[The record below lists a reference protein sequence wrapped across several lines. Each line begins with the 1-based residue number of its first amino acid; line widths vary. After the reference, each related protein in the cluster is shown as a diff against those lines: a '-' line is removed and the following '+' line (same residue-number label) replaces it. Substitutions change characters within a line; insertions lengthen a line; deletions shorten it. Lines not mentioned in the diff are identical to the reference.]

1 VRRVAFAVV
10 LFWVGAAVCF
20 AATPE
25 EYRQIWEVR
34 RPTLVRDLNHFR
46 LNRDLYAGEYFELYG
61 RVAGRVGSGKDF
73 FMLLELDNKQTA
85 HINVKCFTRQMEVGA
100 GVRAVMWVPG
110 DNPDRLELR
119 GLCLVAEMGD
129 WRPAAGS
136 ITYAARAA
144 PTVSRGGGGWRAA
157 RGAPGEGKAVEQAYG
172 QAIRYFNPRLS
183 DEDSLYIAR
192 AVIAF
197 SISWG
202 VDPRLLMAVVA
213 VESGFKPMATSRKG
227 AMGLGQLMPATARAL
242 GVENAYDPIQ
252 NLAGS
257 VKLIRGHLERSS
269 GDLAEA
275 LARYNAGPGA
285 VQRYGG
291 VPPYRETVNYIRK
304 VSQLFLLFAPE
315 YAGAGQR

>member
-1 VRRVAFAVV
+1 MRRVAVAFV
-10 LFWVGAAVCF
+10 LLWGGAAPCF
-20 AATPE
+20 ASTPE

-34 RPTLVRDLNHFR
+34 RPTPVRDLNHFK
-46 LNRDLYAGEYFELYG
+46 LNRDSYAGEYFELCG
-61 RVAGRVGSGKDF
+61 RVAGRVGSGNGF

-85 HINVKCFTRQMEVGA
+85 HIKVKSFTRQMEAGA
-100 GVRAVMWVPG
+100 GVRAVVWVPD
-110 DNPDRLELR
+110 DNPDNIELR
-119 GLCLVAEMGD
+119 GLCLAAEMGD

-136 ITYAARAA
+136 ITYMARAA
-144 PTVSRGGGGWRAA
+144 PTVSRGGGGWRVAG
-157 RGAPGEGKAVEQAYG
+157 GAPGEGTRVERAYAQAV
-172 QAIRYFNPRLS
+172 RYFNPRLS
-183 DEDSLYIAR
+183 DEDSLYMAR

-197 SISWG
+197 SVAWG
-202 VDPRLLMAVVA
+202 VDPRLVMAVVA

-257 VKLIRGHLERSS
+257 IKLIRGHLERSS

-285 VQRYGG
+285 VKKYGG
-291 VPPYRETVNYIRK
+291 IPPYRETINYIRK

-315 YAGAGQR
+315 YAGAAQ